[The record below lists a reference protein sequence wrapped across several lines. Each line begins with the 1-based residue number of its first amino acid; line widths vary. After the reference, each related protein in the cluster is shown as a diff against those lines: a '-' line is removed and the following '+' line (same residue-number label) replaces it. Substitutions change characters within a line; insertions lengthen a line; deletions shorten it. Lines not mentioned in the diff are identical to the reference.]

1 MLLSII
7 IKDNNSNTAI
17 NPQSGLWWY
26 IIHMINKNNK
36 ILRGKNNK
44 HTNNKK

>member
-36 ILRGKNNK
+36 FWEGKT
-44 HTNNKK
+44 TNIQIKK